1 MDSVWSY
8 EKVFPNRY
16 RLVAVDKVMGRG
28 HTLRALWAPGYE
40 SRRLSDILQAVGTS
54 TVTESSGSTLTII
67 KPPSSSRSDAMQLV
81 MGLWGLNAMV
91 LAKRRNIDK
100 KKYSEISP
108 LDTRGL

>member
-40 SRRLSDILQAVGTS
+40 SRRLSDILQAAWYLNSGGKIRNGLADH
-54 TVTESSGSTLTII
+54 TVLILDQIAEYRKES
-67 KPPSSSRSDAMQLV
+67 
-81 MGLWGLNAMV
+81 
-91 LAKRRNIDK
+91 
-100 KKYSEISP
+100 
-108 LDTRGL
+108 

>member
-40 SRRLSDILQAVGTS
+40 SRRLRDIIQASWYLNSNGKLRVDLTDHM
-54 TVTESSGSTLTII
+54 VTILDQI
-67 KPPSSSRSDAMQLV
+67 KSDA
-81 MGLWGLNAMV
+81 
-91 LAKRRNIDK
+91 LAHGFDI
-100 KKYSEISP
+100 
-108 LDTRGL
+108 

>member
-40 SRRLSDILQAVGTS
+40 SRRLSDILQAAWYLNSNGKLRINVDDHQAAILEQIRRDAAGYGVATAGID
-54 TVTESSGSTLTII
+54 SGLAFNGY
-67 KPPSSSRSDAMQLV
+67 PSSKHRFRFSVS
-81 MGLWGLNAMV
+81 
-91 LAKRRNIDK
+91 
-100 KKYSEISP
+100 
-108 LDTRGL
+108 